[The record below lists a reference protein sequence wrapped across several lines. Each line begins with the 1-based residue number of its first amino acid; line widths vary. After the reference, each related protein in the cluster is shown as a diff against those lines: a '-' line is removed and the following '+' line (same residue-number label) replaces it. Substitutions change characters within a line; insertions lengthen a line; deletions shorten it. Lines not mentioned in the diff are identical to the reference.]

1 MSSFDPV
8 KYKQTTEQQWQ
19 DAAEAWHRW
28 GPTLGAWLGPATE
41 EMLRMARIGP
51 GSRVLDVAAGAGE
64 QTIAAAKRVG
74 RTQDAI
80 RSATTGSSA
89 WTAALAERP
98 RPQENGD
105 VVSDPIG

>member
-41 EMLRMARIGP
+41 EMLRMALWWGKGHGDP
-51 GSRVLDVAAGAGE
+51 HGEGSE
-64 QTIAAAKRVG
+64 EIAA
-74 RTQDAI
+74 Q
-80 RSATTGSSA
+80 
-89 WTAALAERP
+89 
-98 RPQENGD
+98 
-105 VVSDPIG
+105 